1 MKKFLLLLV
10 ALFATTAMVKAED
23 AIAYPE
29 NPYGWQNKGDMFT
42 AFMQDSEAAEGY
54 QTLDYYLQVLAD
66 KGDPLKGENICKY
79 LTNPEK
85 AFANAEKWGWLKAY
99 IMEVQNAQVTD
110 QIKELTD
117 AGSGAYW
124 RYAIGAFFVSWQLP
138 SWPYSADFSEAGKE
152 ENYLPKFVASYETP
166 FSLVGKFNEWA
177 IETAPDMTWQ
187 LDGSYKIKLGDFF
200 GDFKIVQGHS
210 WDGIQYCSNGAQ
222 VNLGEEYELV
232 LAKDGGNLSLSG
244 SGYCEDCVI
253 TVRKDGESVVMT
265 VTGTPVD
272 EPYIIVGDYNGWK
285 LETAA
290 QFRVQQDGTFK
301 SDALEELKGS
311 FKVVKGRLNWNSQFG
326 SNGSTFDMGN
336 AYTLVAGSA
345 NDNLPNISLSN
356 TNVLYKDVVFVLDMS
371 GEAPTL
377 TGTAGSTV
385 ELVATYQL
393 MGESTSW
400 SFADAPTFTKV
411 SEGVYELQRDKFYG
425 IFKITKNGVWDG
437 SICTNGNAVVVGETY
452 LPNNN
457 NGSDM
462 WIDGIDADNPLTNV
476 KFTLNVT
483 KADAP
488 TLLVTG
494 TTGAE
499 KVAKDAVKV
508 AVNGGVI
515 SVAGAENV
523 AIYNA
528 AGALVSTS
536 AQANVPAGLYIV
548 KAGKN
553 VQKVIVK

>member
-29 NPYGWQNKGDMFT
+29 NPYGWQSKEDMFQ
-42 AFMQDSEAAEGY
+42 AFMTDAGKSTGGL
-54 QTLDYYLQVLAD
+54 TIAD
-66 KGDPLKGENICKY
+66 FQAMVGQGEREDGLHDNGLCKY
-79 LTNPEK
+79 LTDASA
-85 AFANAEKWGWLKAY
+85 AFAMTEKWGWLKDY
-99 IMEVQNAQVTD
+99 INEVRAAQGFGAITGGG
-110 QIKELTD
+110 D
-117 AGSGAYW
+117 AVSKYEA
-124 RYAIGAFFVSWQLP
+124 GAFFISGQ
-138 SWPYSADFSEAGKE
+138 STAWPKGADFSEAGKE

-166 FSLVGKFNEWA
+166 FTLVGKINDWA

-187 LDGSYKIKLGDFF
+187 LDGSYKIEVGDLY
-200 GDFKIVQGHS
+200 GEFKIVQGHV
-210 WDGIQYCSNGAQ
+210 WGEAIEYCSNGAQ
-222 VNLGEEYELV
+222 VNVGEEYV
-232 LAKDGGNLSLSG
+232 LAKGGVNLSLSG
-244 SGYCEDCVI
+244 SGYCENCVI
-253 TVRKDGESVVMT
+253 TVRKDGENVVLT
-265 VTGTPVD
+265 VTGTAVD
-272 EPYIIVGDYNGWK
+272 EPYIIVGDYNNWK

-290 QFRVQQDGTFK
+290 QLHTQEDGTFK
-301 SDALEELKGS
+301 TDAIEEFKGS
-311 FKVVKGRLNWNSQFG
+311 FKVVKGRWNWDTQFG
-326 SNGSTFDMGN
+326 SNGSTFDMGT
-336 AYTLVAGSA
+336 AYTLGSGEF
-345 NDNLPNISLSN
+345 NISLTN

-371 GEAPTL
+371 GDAPVL

-385 ELVATYQL
+385 ELEATYQL
-393 MGESTSW
+393 MGDGTSW
-400 SFADAPTFTKV
+400 DFKDAPTFTKV
-411 SEGVYELQRDKFYG
+411 SEGVYELQRDSFYG
-425 IFKITKNGVWDG
+425 TFKITKNGVWDG
-437 SICTNGNAVVVGETY
+437 SLCSNGAAVVVGETY
-452 LPNNN
+452 YPKNDNNPNN
-457 NGSDM
+457 M
-462 WIDGIDADNPLTNV
+462 WIDGIDAENPLTNV
-476 KFTLNVT
+476 KFVLNVT
-483 KADAP
+483 EADAP

>member
-99 IMEVQNAQVTD
+99 IMEVQNAQIEEGGVI
-110 QIKELTD
+110 QALTD
-117 AGSGAYW
+117 AGTGSAW
-124 RYAIGAFFVSWQLP
+124 RYAIGAFFVNWQLP

-177 IETAPDMTWQ
+177 IGTAPDMTWQ
-187 LDGSYKIKLGDFF
+187 LDGSYKIELGDFF
-200 GDFKIVQGHS
+200 GDFKIVQGHA
-210 WDGIQYCSNGAQ
+210 WGEAIEYCSNGAQ
-222 VNLGEEYELV
+222 VNVGEEYV
-232 LAKDGGNLSLSG
+232 LANGGDNLSLSG

-290 QFRVQQDGTFK
+290 QFRVQQDGTLKTDAIEEFK
-301 SDALEELKGS
+301 GA
-311 FKVVKGRLNWNSQFG
+311 FKIVKGRWNWNTQFG
-326 SNGSTFDMGN
+326 TNGSAFAMGEPYALVQNANNVTFASTDEV
-336 AYTLVAGSA
+336 Y
-345 NDNLPNISLSN
+345 NDV
-356 TNVLYKDVVFVLDMS
+356 TFVLDMS
-371 GEAPTL
+371 GDAPIL

-385 ELVATYQL
+385 EVEATYQL
-393 MGESTSW
+393 MGDCTSW
-400 SFADAPTFTKV
+400 EFADAPTFTKV
-411 SEGVYELQRDKFYG
+411 GEGIYEYQADSFYG
-425 IFKITKNGVWDG
+425 RFKIAKNGVWLG
-437 SICTNGNAVVVGETY
+437 SLGTNGNAVVVGETY
-452 LPNNN
+452 YPSNND
-457 NGSDM
+457 GPDM
-462 WIDGIDADNPLTNV
+462 LIDGISEAEPLLNV

>member
-10 ALFATTAMVKAED
+10 ALFATTALVKAES
-23 AIAYPE
+23 IAYPE
-29 NPYGWQNKGDMFT
+29 NPYGWQSKEDMFQ
-42 AFMQDSEAAEGY
+42 AFMTDAGKSTGGL
-54 QTLDYYLQVLAD
+54 TIAD
-66 KGDPLKGENICKY
+66 FQAMVGPGEREDGLHDNGLCKY
-79 LTNPEK
+79 LTDASA
-85 AFANAEKWGWLKAY
+85 AFAMTEKWGWLKDY
-99 IMEVQNAQVTD
+99 INEVRAAQGFAAIPGD
-110 QIKELTD
+110 D
-117 AGSGAYW
+117 GAASKYE
-124 RYAIGAFFVSWQLP
+124 AGAFFISGQ
-138 SWPYSADFSEAGKE
+138 STAWPKGADFSEAGKE

-177 IETAPDMTWQ
+177 IGTAPDMTWQ

-200 GDFKIVQGHS
+200 GDFKIVQGHA
-210 WDGIQYCSNGAQ
+210 WDGAIEYCSNGAQ
-222 VNLGEEYELV
+222 VNLGEEYF
-232 LAKDGGNLSLSG
+232 LANVGGNLSLSG

>member
-29 NPYGWQNKGDMFT
+29 NPYGWQSKEDMFQ
-42 AFMQDSEAAEGY
+42 AFMTDAGKSTGGLTIADFQAMAGTADS
-54 QTLDYYLQVLAD
+54 AD
-66 KGDPLKGENICKY
+66 GLHTNGLCKY
-79 LTNPEK
+79 LDNASA
-85 AFANAEKWGWLKAY
+85 AFAMTEKWGWLKDY
-99 IMEVQNAQVTD
+99 INEVRAAQGFAAIPGD
-110 QIKELTD
+110 
-117 AGSGAYW
+117 GGAASKYE
-124 RYAIGAFFVSWQLP
+124 AGAFFISGQSA
-138 SWPYSADFSEAGKE
+138 SWPAGADFSEAGKE

-166 FSLVGKFNEWA
+166 FTLVGKINDWA

-187 LDGSYKIKLGDFF
+187 LDGSYKIEVGDLY
-200 GDFKIVQGHS
+200 GEFKIVQGHV
-210 WDGIQYCSNGAQ
+210 WGEAIEYCSNGAQ
-222 VNLGEEYELV
+222 VNVGEEYV
-232 LAKDGGNLSLSG
+232 LAKGGDNLSLSG
-244 SGYCEDCVI
+244 SGYCENCVI
-253 TVRKDGESVVMT
+253 TVRKDGENVVLT
-265 VTGTPVD
+265 VTGTAVD
-272 EPYIIVGDYNGWK
+272 EPYIIVGDYNNWK

-290 QFRVQQDGTFK
+290 QLHTQEDGTFK
-301 SDALEELKGS
+301 TDAIEEFKGE
-311 FKVVKGRLNWNSQFG
+311 FKVVRGRWNWDTQLS
-326 SNGSTFDMGN
+326 SNGSTFAMGVP
-336 AYTLVAGSA
+336 YTLKAGDNGNIKFASTDEVY
-345 NDNLPNISLSN
+345 NDV
-356 TNVLYKDVVFVLDMS
+356 TFVLDMS
-371 GEAPTL
+371 GDAPVL

-385 ELVATYQL
+385 EVEATYQL

-400 SFADAPTFTKV
+400 EFPKAPTFTKV
-411 SEGVYELQRDKFYG
+411 SEGVYELQRDSFYG
-425 IFKITKNGVWDG
+425 MFKIAKNGAWAG

-452 LPNNN
+452 LPNND

-462 WIDGIDADNPLTNV
+462 WIEGIDADNPLTNV
-476 KFTLNVT
+476 KFVLNVT
-483 KADAP
+483 EADAP

>member
-29 NPYGWQNKGDMFT
+29 NPYGWQSKEDVFQ
-42 AFMQDSEAAEGY
+42 AFMTDAGKSTGGL
-54 QTLDYYLQVLAD
+54 TIAD
-66 KGDPLKGENICKY
+66 FQAMVGPGEREDGLHDNGLCKY
-79 LTNPEK
+79 LDNASA
-85 AFANAEKWGWLKAY
+85 AFAMTEKWGWLKDY
-99 IMEVQNAQVTD
+99 INEVRAAQGFGA
-110 QIKELTD
+110 IPGD
-117 AGSGAYW
+117 AGAASKYEA
-124 RYAIGAFFVSWQLP
+124 GAFFISGQ
-138 SWPYSADFSEAGKE
+138 STGWPQGADFSEAGKE

-166 FSLVGKFNEWA
+166 FTFVGTLNGWA

-200 GDFKIVQGHS
+200 GDFKIVQGHA
-210 WDGIQYCSNGAQ
+210 WDGAIEYCSNGAQ
-222 VNLGEEYELV
+222 VNLGEEYF
-232 LAKDGGNLSLSG
+232 LANVGGNLSLSG

-285 LETAA
+285 LETAVP
-290 QFRVQQDGTFK
+290 FRVQQDGSLKTDAIEEFK
-301 SDALEELKGS
+301 GE
-311 FKVVKGRLNWNSQFG
+311 FKVVKGRWNWNTQF
-326 SNGSTFDMGN
+326 SANGSTFAMGEP
-336 AYTLVAGSA
+336 YTLAAGDNGNVKFASTDEVY
-345 NDNLPNISLSN
+345 NDV
-356 TNVLYKDVVFVLDMS
+356 TFVLDMS
-371 GEAPTL
+371 GDAPVL

-385 ELVATYQL
+385 EVEATYQL
-393 MGESTSW
+393 MGESTNW
-400 SFADAPTFTKV
+400 DFKDAPTFTKV
-411 SEGVYELQRDKFYG
+411 SEGVYELQRDSFYG
-425 IFKITKNGVWDG
+425 RFKIAKNGAWAG
-437 SICTNGNAVVVGETY
+437 SLCSNGNAVVVGETY
-452 LPNNN
+452 FPKNDNNPN
-457 NGSDM
+457 DM

-499 KVAKDAVKV
+499 KVANDAVKV

>member
-10 ALFATTAMVKAED
+10 ALFATTALVKAES
-23 AIAYPE
+23 IAYPE
-29 NPYGWQNKGDMFT
+29 NPYGWQNKEDMFQ
-42 AFMQDSEAAEGY
+42 AFMTDAGKSTGGLTIADFQAMAGTAES
-54 QTLDYYLQVLAD
+54 AD
-66 KGDPLKGENICKY
+66 GLHNNGLCKY
-79 LTNPEK
+79 LDNASA
-85 AFANAEKWGWLKAY
+85 AFAMTEKWGWLKDY
-99 IMEVQNAQVTD
+99 INEVRAAQ
-110 QIKELTD
+110 
-117 AGSGAYW
+117 GFGAIPGDNGAASKYE
-124 RYAIGAFFVSWQLP
+124 AGAFFISGQ
-138 SWPYSADFSEAGKE
+138 STAWPKGADFSEAGKE

-177 IETAPDMTWQ
+177 IGTAPDMTWQ
-187 LDGSYKIKLGDFF
+187 LDGSYKIELGDFF
-200 GDFKIVQGHS
+200 GEFKIVQGHA
-210 WDGIQYCSNGAQ
+210 WDGAIEYCSNGAQ
-222 VNLGEEYELV
+222 VNVGEEYV
-232 LAKDGGNLSLSG
+232 LANGGGNLSLSG

-290 QFRVQQDGTFK
+290 QFRVQQDGSLKTDAIEEFK
-301 SDALEELKGS
+301 GE
-311 FKVVKGRLNWNSQFG
+311 FKIVKGRQNWNTEFG
-326 SNGSTFDMGN
+326 TNGSTFAMGEP
-336 AYTLVAGSA
+336 YTLVQNA
-345 NDNLPNISLSN
+345 N
-356 TNVLYKDVVFVLDMS
+356 NVTFASTDEVYNDVTFVLDMS
-371 GEAPTL
+371 GDAPIL

-385 ELVATYQL
+385 EVEATYQL
-393 MGESTSW
+393 MGDCTSW
-400 SFADAPTFTKV
+400 DFAYAPTFTKV
-411 SEGVYELQRDKFYG
+411 GEGIYEYQADSFYG
-425 IFKITKNGVWDG
+425 TFKITKNGAWAG
-437 SICTNGNAVVVGETY
+437 SLCSNGNAIVVGETY
-452 LPNNN
+452 YPNNDNKPN
-457 NGSDM
+457 NM
-462 WIDGIDADNPLTNV
+462 LIDGISEAEPLLNV

>member
-29 NPYGWQNKGDMFT
+29 NPYGWQSKEDMFQ
-42 AFMQDSEAAEGY
+42 AFMTDAGKSTGGL
-54 QTLDYYLQVLAD
+54 TIAD
-66 KGDPLKGENICKY
+66 FQAMVGKGEREDGLHDNGLCKY
-79 LTNPEK
+79 LTDASA
-85 AFANAEKWGWLKAY
+85 AFAMTEKWGWLKDY
-99 IMEVQNAQVTD
+99 INEVRAAQGFAAIPGD
-110 QIKELTD
+110 
-117 AGSGAYW
+117 GGAASKYE
-124 RYAIGAFFVSWQLP
+124 AGAFFISGQ
-138 SWPYSADFSEAGKE
+138 STAWPKGADFSEAGKE

-166 FSLVGKFNEWA
+166 FTLVGKINGWA

-187 LDGSYKIKLGDFF
+187 LDGSYKIEFDDFF

-210 WDGIQYCSNGAQ
+210 WDDAVQYCSNGAQ
-222 VNLGEEYELV
+222 VNVGEEYV
-232 LAKDGGNLSLSG
+232 LANRGDNLSLSG
-244 SGYCEDCVI
+244 SGYCENCVI
-253 TVRKDGESVVMT
+253 TVRKNGENVVLT
-265 VTGTPVD
+265 VTGTPID
-272 EPYIIVGDYNGWK
+272 EPYVIVGDYNGWS

-290 QFRVQQDGTFK
+290 QFRPQEDGTFK
-301 SDALEELKGS
+301 TDAIEEFKGS
-311 FKVVKGRLNWNSQFG
+311 FKVVKGRWTWDTQFG

-371 GEAPTL
+371 GDAPVL

-385 ELVATYQL
+385 EVEATYQL
-393 MGESTSW
+393 MGESTNW
-400 SFADAPTFTKV
+400 DFKDAPTFTKV
-411 SEGVYELQRDKFYG
+411 SEGVYELQRDSFYG
-425 IFKITKNGVWDG
+425 RFKIAKNGAWAG
-437 SICTNGNAVVVGETY
+437 SLCSNGNAVVVGETY
-452 LPNNN
+452 FPKNDNNPN
-457 NGSDM
+457 DM

-515 SVAGAENV
+515 SVVGAENV

>member
-10 ALFATTAMVKAED
+10 ALFATTALVKAES
-23 AIAYPE
+23 IAYPE
-29 NPYGWQNKGDMFT
+29 NPYGWQNKEDMFQ
-42 AFMQDSEAAEGY
+42 AFMTDAGKSTGGLTIADFQAMAGTAES
-54 QTLDYYLQVLAD
+54 AD
-66 KGDPLKGENICKY
+66 GLHNNGLCKY
-79 LTNPEK
+79 LDNASA
-85 AFANAEKWGWLKAY
+85 AFAMTEKWGWLKDY
-99 IMEVQNAQVTD
+99 INEVRAAQ
-110 QIKELTD
+110 
-117 AGSGAYW
+117 GFGAIPGDNGAASKYE
-124 RYAIGAFFVSWQLP
+124 AGAFFISGQSTAW
-138 SWPYSADFSEAGKE
+138 SKGADFSEAGKE

-177 IETAPDMTWQ
+177 IGTAPDMTWQ
-187 LDGSYKIKLGDFF
+187 LDGSYKIELRDFF
-200 GDFKIVQGHS
+200 GDFKIVQGHA
-210 WDGIQYCSNGAQ
+210 WDGAIEYCSNGAQ
-222 VNLGEEYELV
+222 VNLGEEYV
-232 LAKDGGNLSLSG
+232 LANGGGNLSLSG

-290 QFRVQQDGTFK
+290 PFRVQQDGSLKTDAIEEFK
-301 SDALEELKGS
+301 GE
-311 FKVVKGRLNWNSQFG
+311 FKVVKGRWNWNTQF
-326 SNGSTFDMGN
+326 SANGSTFAMGEP
-336 AYTLVAGSA
+336 YTLAAGDHGNVKFASTDEVY
-345 NDNLPNISLSN
+345 NDV
-356 TNVLYKDVVFVLDMS
+356 TFVLDMS
-371 GEAPTL
+371 GDAPIL

-385 ELVATYQL
+385 EVEATYQL
-393 MGESTSW
+393 MGDCTSW
-400 SFADAPTFTKV
+400 DFAYAPTFTKV
-411 SEGVYELQRDKFYG
+411 GEGIYEYQADSFYG
-425 IFKITKNGVWDG
+425 TFKITKNGAWAG
-437 SICTNGNAVVVGETY
+437 SLCSNGNAVVVGETY
-452 LPNNN
+452 YPNNDNQPN
-457 NGSDM
+457 NM
-462 WIDGIDADNPLTNV
+462 LIDGISEAEPLLNV

>member
-10 ALFATTAMVKAED
+10 ALFATTALVKAES
-23 AIAYPE
+23 IAYPE
-29 NPYGWQNKGDMFT
+29 NPYGWQNKGDMFQ
-42 AFMQDSEAAEGY
+42 AFMEDSESAEGY
-54 QTLDYYLQVLAD
+54 QSLDYYLQILAE
-66 KGDPLKGENICKY
+66 KGDPLKGDNICKY
-79 LTNPEK
+79 LLTPEK

-99 IMEVQNAQVTD
+99 IMEVQNAQVTE

-117 AGSGAYW
+117 AGTGSNW
-124 RYAIGAFFVSWQLP
+124 RYAIGAFFVNWQLP

-177 IETAPDMTWQ
+177 IGTAPDMTWQ
-187 LDGSYKIKLGDFF
+187 LDGSYKIELGYFF
-200 GDFKIVQGHS
+200 GDFKIVQGHA
-210 WDGIQYCSNGAQ
+210 WDGAIEYCSNGAQ

-232 LAKDGGNLSLSG
+232 QANGGGNLSLSG
-244 SGYCEDCVI
+244 SGYCDDCVI

-265 VTGTPVD
+265 VTGTQD
-272 EPYIIVGDYNGWK
+272 DPYIIVGDYNGWK

-290 QFRVQQDGTFK
+290 SFREQQDGTLKTDAIEEFK
-301 SDALEELKGS
+301 GE
-311 FKVVKGRLNWNSQFG
+311 FKIVKGRQNWDTQFG
-326 SNGSTFDMGN
+326 TNGSTFAMGEPYALVQN
-336 AYTLVAGSA
+336 ANNVKFASTDEVY
-345 NDNLPNISLSN
+345 NDV
-356 TNVLYKDVVFVLDMS
+356 TFVLDMS
-371 GEAPTL
+371 GEAPIL

-385 ELVATYQL
+385 EVEATYQL
-393 MGESTSW
+393 MGDCTSW
-400 SFADAPTFTKV
+400 DFAYAPTFTKV
-411 SEGVYELQRDKFYG
+411 GEGIYEYQADSFYG
-425 IFKITKNGVWDG
+425 TFKITKNGAWAG
-437 SICTNGNAVVVGETY
+437 SLSSNGNAVVVGETY
-452 LPNNN
+452 YPNNDNQPN
-457 NGSDM
+457 NM
-462 WIDGIDADNPLTNV
+462 LIDGISEAEPLLNV

>member
-10 ALFATTAMVKAED
+10 ALFATTALVKAES
-23 AIAYPE
+23 IAYPE
-29 NPYGWQNKGDMFT
+29 NPYGWQSKEDMFQAFMTDAGKSTNGLTIADFQAMAGTDDSADGLHNKGVCR
-42 AFMQDSEAAEGY
+42 Y
-54 QTLDYYLQVLAD
+54 LDNASA
-66 KGDPLKGENICKY
+66 
-79 LTNPEK
+79 
-85 AFANAEKWGWLKAY
+85 AFAMTEKWGWLKDY
-99 IMEVQNAQVTD
+99 INEVRAAQGMGA
-110 QIKELTD
+110 IPGD
-117 AGSGAYW
+117 AGAASKYEA
-124 RYAIGAFFVSWQLP
+124 AAFFISGQSTSYP
-138 SWPYSADFSEAGKE
+138 AGADYSEAGKE

-177 IETAPDMTWQ
+177 IGTAPDMTWQ
-187 LDGSYKIKLGDFF
+187 LDGSYKIELGDFF
-200 GDFKIVQGHS
+200 GDFKIVQGHA
-210 WDGIQYCSNGAQ
+210 WGEAIEYCSNGAQ
-222 VNLGEEYELV
+222 VNVGEEYV
-232 LAKDGGNLSLSG
+232 LANGGDNLSLSG

-290 QFRVQQDGTFK
+290 QFRVQQDGTLKTDPIEEFK
-301 SDALEELKGS
+301 GA
-311 FKVVKGRLNWNSQFG
+311 FKIVKGRQNWNTEFG
-326 SNGSTFDMGN
+326 TNGSTFAMGEPYALVQN
-336 AYTLVAGSA
+336 ANNVKFASTDEVY
-345 NDNLPNISLSN
+345 NDV
-356 TNVLYKDVVFVLDMS
+356 TFVLDMS
-371 GEAPTL
+371 GDAPIL

-385 ELVATYQL
+385 EVEATYQL
-393 MGESTSW
+393 MGDCTNW
-400 SFADAPTFTKV
+400 DFKDAPTFTKV
-411 SEGVYELQRDKFYG
+411 GEGVYELQRDSFYG
-425 IFKITKNGVWDG
+425 RFKIAKNGAWAG
-437 SICTNGNAVVVGETY
+437 SLCSNGNAVVVGETY
-452 LPNNN
+452 FPKNDNNPN
-457 NGSDM
+457 DM

>member
-1 MKKFLLLLV
+1 
-10 ALFATTAMVKAED
+10 MVKAED

-99 IMEVQNAQVTD
+99 IMEVQNAQIEEGGVI
-110 QIKELTD
+110 QALTD
-117 AGSGAYW
+117 AGTGSAW
-124 RYAIGAFFVSWQLP
+124 RYAIGAFFVNWQLP

-166 FSLVGKFNEWA
+166 FTFVGTLNAWA
-177 IETAPDMTWQ
+177 IESAPDMTWQ
-187 LDGSYKIKLGDFF
+187 LDGSYKIEVGDFY
-200 GDFKIVQGHS
+200 GEFKIVQGHT
-210 WDGIQYCSNGAQ
+210 WGEAIEYCSNGAQ
-222 VNLGEEYELV
+222 VNVGEEYV
-232 LAKDGGNLSLSG
+232 LANVGGNLSLSG

-290 QFRVQQDGTFK
+290 QFRVQQDGTLKTDAIEEFK
-301 SDALEELKGS
+301 GA
-311 FKVVKGRLNWNSQFG
+311 FKIVKGRWNWDTQFG
-326 SNGSTFDMGN
+326 TNGSAFAMGEPYALVQNANNVTFASTDEVYN
-336 AYTLVAGSA
+336 DVA
-345 NDNLPNISLSN
+345 
-356 TNVLYKDVVFVLDMS
+356 FVLDMS
-371 GEAPTL
+371 GDAPIL

-385 ELVATYQL
+385 EVEATYQL
-393 MGESTSW
+393 MGDCTSW
-400 SFADAPTFTKV
+400 EFADAPTFTKV
-411 SEGVYELQRDKFYG
+411 GEGIYEYQADSFYG
-425 IFKITKNGVWDG
+425 RFKIAKNGVWLG
-437 SICTNGNAVVVGETY
+437 SLGTNGNAVVVGETY
-452 LPNNN
+452 YPSNND
-457 NGSDM
+457 GPDM
-462 WIDGIDADNPLTNV
+462 LIDGISEAEPLLNV

-483 KADAP
+483 DADAP

-499 KVAKDAVKV
+499 KVANDAVKV

>member
-10 ALFATTAMVKAED
+10 ALFATTALVKAES
-23 AIAYPE
+23 IAYPE
-29 NPYGWQNKGDMFT
+29 NPYGWQNKEDMFQ
-42 AFMQDSEAAEGY
+42 AFMTDAGKSTGGLTIADFQAMAGTAES
-54 QTLDYYLQVLAD
+54 AD
-66 KGDPLKGENICKY
+66 GLHNNGLCKY
-79 LTNPEK
+79 LDNASA
-85 AFANAEKWGWLKAY
+85 AFAMTEKWGWLKDY
-99 IMEVQNAQVTD
+99 INEVRAAQGFAAIPGD
-110 QIKELTD
+110 
-117 AGSGAYW
+117 GGAASKYE
-124 RYAIGAFFVSWQLP
+124 AGAFFISGQ
-138 SWPYSADFSEAGKE
+138 STAWPKGADFSEAGKE

-166 FSLVGKFNEWA
+166 FTFVGTLNGWA

-200 GDFKIVQGHS
+200 GDFKIVQGHA
-210 WDGIQYCSNGAQ
+210 WDGAIEYCSNGAQ
-222 VNLGEEYELV
+222 VNLGEEYF
-232 LAKDGGNLSLSG
+232 LANVGGNLSLSG

-290 QFRVQQDGTFK
+290 QFRVQQDGTLKTDAIEEFK
-301 SDALEELKGS
+301 GE
-311 FKVVKGRLNWNSQFG
+311 FKIVKGRWNWNTEFG
-326 SNGSTFDMGN
+326 TNGSTFAMGEPYALVQN
-336 AYTLVAGSA
+336 ANNVKFASTDEVY
-345 NDNLPNISLSN
+345 NDV
-356 TNVLYKDVVFVLDMS
+356 TFVLDMS
-371 GEAPTL
+371 GDAPIL

-385 ELVATYQL
+385 EVEATYQL
-393 MGESTSW
+393 MGDCTSW
-400 SFADAPTFTKV
+400 YFADAPTFTKV
-411 SEGVYELQRDKFYG
+411 GEGIYEYQADSFYG
-425 IFKITKNGVWDG
+425 RFKIAKNGAWAG
-437 SICTNGNAVVVGETY
+437 SLSSNGNAVVVGETY
-452 LPNNN
+452 YPNNDN
-457 NGSDM
+457 SPNDM
-462 WIDGIDADNPLTNV
+462 LIDGISEAEPLLNV

-499 KVAKDAVKV
+499 KVANDAVKV

>member
-1 MKKFLLLLV
+1 
-10 ALFATTAMVKAED
+10 MVKAED

-99 IMEVQNAQVTD
+99 IMEVQNAQIEEGGVI
-110 QIKELTD
+110 QALTD
-117 AGSGAYW
+117 AGTGSAW
-124 RYAIGAFFVSWQLP
+124 RYAIGAFFVNWQLP

-166 FSLVGKFNEWA
+166 FTFVGTLNGWA

-187 LDGSYKIKLGDFF
+187 LDGSYKIELGYFH
-200 GDFKIVQGHS
+200 GEFKIVQGHA
-210 WDGIQYCSNGAQ
+210 WGKAIEYCSNGAQ
-222 VNLGEEYELV
+222 VNVGEEYV
-232 LAKDGGNLSLSG
+232 LANGGGNLSLSG

-253 TVRKDGESVVMT
+253 TVRKDGENVVMT
-265 VTGTPVD
+265 VTGTQD
-272 EPYIIVGDYNGWK
+272 DPYIIVGDYNGWK

-290 QFRVQQDGTFK
+290 SFREQQDGTLKTDAIEEFK
-301 SDALEELKGS
+301 GA
-311 FKVVKGRLNWNSQFG
+311 FKIVKGRQNWNTQFG
-326 SNGSTFDMGN
+326 TNGSTFAMGEPYALVQN
-336 AYTLVAGSA
+336 ANNVTFASTDEVY
-345 NDNLPNISLSN
+345 NDV
-356 TNVLYKDVVFVLDMS
+356 TFVLDMS
-371 GEAPTL
+371 GDAPIL

-385 ELVATYQL
+385 EVEATYQL
-393 MGESTSW
+393 MGDCTSW
-400 SFADAPTFTKV
+400 EFADAPTFTKV
-411 SEGVYELQRDKFYG
+411 GEGIYEYQADSFYG
-425 IFKITKNGVWDG
+425 RFKIAKNGVWLG
-437 SICTNGNAVVVGETY
+437 SLGTNGNAVVVGETY
-452 LPNNN
+452 YPSNND
-457 NGSDM
+457 GLDM
-462 WIDGIDADNPLTNV
+462 LIDGISEAEPLLNV

>member
-10 ALFATTAMVKAED
+10 ALFATTALVKAES
-23 AIAYPE
+23 IAYPE
-29 NPYGWQNKGDMFT
+29 NPYGWQSKEDMFQAFMTDAGKSTNGLTIADFQAMAGTDDSADGLHNKGVCR
-42 AFMQDSEAAEGY
+42 Y
-54 QTLDYYLQVLAD
+54 LDNASA
-66 KGDPLKGENICKY
+66 
-79 LTNPEK
+79 
-85 AFANAEKWGWLKAY
+85 AFAMTEKWGWLKDY
-99 IMEVQNAQVTD
+99 INEVRAAQGMGA
-110 QIKELTD
+110 IPGD
-117 AGSGAYW
+117 AGAASKYEA
-124 RYAIGAFFVSWQLP
+124 AAFFISGQSTSYP
-138 SWPYSADFSEAGKE
+138 AGADYSEAGKE

-166 FSLVGKFNEWA
+166 FTFVGTLNGWA

-187 LDGSYKIKLGDFF
+187 LDGSYKIELGYFH
-200 GDFKIVQGHS
+200 GEFKIVQGHA
-210 WDGIQYCSNGAQ
+210 WNGAIEYCSNGAQ

-232 LAKDGGNLSLSG
+232 QANGGGNLSLSG

-290 QFRVQQDGTFK
+290 QFRVQQDGTLKTDAIEEFK
-301 SDALEELKGS
+301 GA
-311 FKVVKGRLNWNSQFG
+311 FKIVKGRWNWDTQFG
-326 SNGSTFDMGN
+326 TNGSAFAMGEPYALVQNANNVTFASTDEV
-336 AYTLVAGSA
+336 Y
-345 NDNLPNISLSN
+345 NDV
-356 TNVLYKDVVFVLDMS
+356 TFVLDMS
-371 GEAPTL
+371 GDAPIL

-385 ELVATYQL
+385 EVEATYQL
-393 MGESTSW
+393 MGDCTSW
-400 SFADAPTFTKV
+400 EFADAPTFTKV
-411 SEGVYELQRDKFYG
+411 GEGIYEYQADSFYG
-425 IFKITKNGVWDG
+425 RFKIAKNGVWLG
-437 SICTNGNAVVVGETY
+437 SLGTNGNAVVVGETY
-452 LPNNN
+452 YPSNND
-457 NGSDM
+457 GPDM
-462 WIDGIDADNPLTNV
+462 LIDGISEAEPLLNV

>member
-10 ALFATTAMVKAED
+10 ALFATTALVKAES
-23 AIAYPE
+23 IAYPE
-29 NPYGWQNKGDMFT
+29 NPYGWQSKEDMFQAFMTDAGKSTNGLTIADFQAMAGTDDSADGLHNKGVCR
-42 AFMQDSEAAEGY
+42 Y
-54 QTLDYYLQVLAD
+54 LDNASA
-66 KGDPLKGENICKY
+66 
-79 LTNPEK
+79 
-85 AFANAEKWGWLKAY
+85 AFAMTEKWGWLKDY
-99 IMEVQNAQVTD
+99 INEVRAAQGMGAIPGGD
-110 QIKELTD
+110 D
-117 AGSGAYW
+117 APSKYEA
-124 RYAIGAFFVSWQLP
+124 AAFFISGQSTSYP
-138 SWPYSADFSEAGKE
+138 AGADYSEAGKE

-177 IETAPDMTWQ
+177 IGTAPDMTWQ
-187 LDGSYKIKLGDFF
+187 LDGSYKIELGYFH
-200 GDFKIVQGHS
+200 GEFKIVQGHA
-210 WDGIQYCSNGAQ
+210 WGKAIEYCSNGAQ
-222 VNLGEEYELV
+222 VNVGEEYV
-232 LAKDGGNLSLSG
+232 LANGGDNLSLSG

-290 QFRVQQDGTFK
+290 PFRVQQDGSLKTDPIEEFK
-301 SDALEELKGS
+301 GE
-311 FKVVKGRLNWNSQFG
+311 FKIVKGRWNWNTEFG
-326 SNGSTFDMGN
+326 TNGSTFAMGEPYALVQN
-336 AYTLVAGSA
+336 ANNVKFASTDEVY
-345 NDNLPNISLSN
+345 NDV
-356 TNVLYKDVVFVLDMS
+356 TFVLDMS
-371 GEAPTL
+371 GDAPIL

-385 ELVATYQL
+385 EVEATYQL
-393 MGESTSW
+393 MGDFTNW
-400 SFADAPTFTKV
+400 DFKDAPTFTKV
-411 SEGVYELQRDKFYG
+411 GEGVYELQRDSFYG
-425 IFKITKNGVWDG
+425 RFKITKNGAWAG
-437 SICTNGNAVVVGETY
+437 SLSSNGNAVVVGETY
-452 LPNNN
+452 YPSNND
-457 NGSDM
+457 GPDM
-462 WIDGIDADNPLTNV
+462 LIDGISEAEPLLNV

>member
-10 ALFATTAMVKAED
+10 ALFATTALVKAEY
-23 AIAYPE
+23 IAYPE
-29 NPYGWQNKGDMFT
+29 NPYGWQNKGDMFQ
-42 AFMQDSEAAEGY
+42 AFMEDSESAEGY
-54 QTLDYYLQVLAD
+54 QSLDYYLQVLAE
-66 KGDPLKGENICKY
+66 KGDPLAAPNICTY
-79 LTNPEK
+79 LTTPEK

-99 IMEVQNAQVTD
+99 IMEVQNAQN
-110 QIKELTD
+110 KEDDKIQALTD
-117 AGSGAYW
+117 AGSGPAW
-124 RYAIGAFFVSWQLP
+124 RYAIGAFFVCWQRAG
-138 SWPYSADFSEAGKE
+138 WPKSADFSEAGKE

-187 LDGSYKIKLGDFF
+187 LDGSYKIEFRDFF
-200 GDFKIVQGHS
+200 GDFKIVQGHA
-210 WDGIQYCSNGAQ
+210 WDGAIEYCSNGAQ
-222 VNLGEEYELV
+222 VNLGEEYV
-232 LAKDGGNLSLSG
+232 LANGGDNLSLSG

-253 TVRKDGESVVMT
+253 IVRKDGESVVMT

-290 QFRVQQDGTFK
+290 PFRVQQDGSLKTDAIEEFK
-301 SDALEELKGS
+301 GE
-311 FKVVKGRLNWNSQFG
+311 FKIVKGRWNWNTEFG
-326 SNGSTFDMGN
+326 TNGSTFAMGEPYALVQN
-336 AYTLVAGSA
+336 ANNVKFASTDEVY
-345 NDNLPNISLSN
+345 NDV
-356 TNVLYKDVVFVLDMS
+356 TFVLDMS
-371 GEAPTL
+371 GDAPIL

-385 ELVATYQL
+385 EVEATYQL
-393 MGESTSW
+393 MGDCTNW
-400 SFADAPTFTKV
+400 DFKDAPTFTKV
-411 SEGVYELQRDKFYG
+411 SEGVYELQRDSFYG
-425 IFKITKNGVWDG
+425 RFKITKNGAWAG
-437 SICTNGNAVVVGETY
+437 SLSSNGNAVVVGETY
-452 LPNNN
+452 YPNNDN
-457 NGSDM
+457 SPNDM

>member
-10 ALFATTAMVKAED
+10 ALFATTALVKAES
-23 AIAYPE
+23 IAYPE
-29 NPYGWQNKGDMFT
+29 NPYGWQSKEDMFQ
-42 AFMQDSEAAEGY
+42 AFMTDAGKSTNGLTIADFQAMAGTAES
-54 QTLDYYLQVLAD
+54 AD
-66 KGDPLKGENICKY
+66 GLHNNGLCKY
-79 LTNPEK
+79 LDNASA
-85 AFANAEKWGWLKAY
+85 AFAMTEKWGWLKDY
-99 IMEVQNAQVTD
+99 INEVRAAQGFGA
-110 QIKELTD
+110 IPGD
-117 AGSGAYW
+117 AGAASKYEA
-124 RYAIGAFFVSWQLP
+124 AAFFISGQSTSYP
-138 SWPYSADFSEAGKE
+138 AGADYSEAGKE

-177 IETAPDMTWQ
+177 IGTAPDMTWQ
-187 LDGSYKIKLGDFF
+187 LDGSYKIELGDFF
-200 GDFKIVQGHS
+200 GDFKIVQGHA
-210 WDGIQYCSNGAQ
+210 WGEAIEYCSNGAQ
-222 VNLGEEYELV
+222 VNVGEEYV
-232 LAKDGGNLSLSG
+232 LANGGDNLSLSG

-253 TVRKDGESVVMT
+253 TVRKDGESMVMT

-290 QFRVQQDGTFK
+290 QFRVQQDGTLKTDAIEEFK
-301 SDALEELKGS
+301 GA
-311 FKVVKGRLNWNSQFG
+311 FKIVKGRWNWNTQFG
-326 SNGSTFDMGN
+326 TNGSAFAMGEPYALVQNANNVTFASTDEVYN
-336 AYTLVAGSA
+336 DVA
-345 NDNLPNISLSN
+345 
-356 TNVLYKDVVFVLDMS
+356 FVLDMS
-371 GEAPTL
+371 GDAPIL

-385 ELVATYQL
+385 EVEATYQL
-393 MGESTSW
+393 MGDCTSW
-400 SFADAPTFTKV
+400 EFADAPTFTKV
-411 SEGVYELQRDKFYG
+411 GEGIYEYQADSFYG
-425 IFKITKNGVWDG
+425 RFKIAKNGVWLG
-437 SICTNGNAVVVGETY
+437 SLGTNGNAVVVGETY
-452 LPNNN
+452 YPSNND
-457 NGSDM
+457 GPDM
-462 WIDGIDADNPLTNV
+462 LIDGISEAEPLLNV

>member
-1 MKKFLLLLV
+1 
-10 ALFATTAMVKAED
+10 MVKAED

-99 IMEVQNAQVTD
+99 IMEVQNAQIEEGGVI
-110 QIKELTD
+110 QALTD
-117 AGSGAYW
+117 AGTGSAW
-124 RYAIGAFFVSWQLP
+124 RYAIGAFFVNWQLP

-166 FSLVGKFNEWA
+166 FTFVGTLNGWA

-187 LDGSYKIKLGDFF
+187 LDGSYKIELGYFH
-200 GDFKIVQGHS
+200 GEFKIVQGHA
-210 WDGIQYCSNGAQ
+210 WGKAIEYCSNGAQ
-222 VNLGEEYELV
+222 VNVGEEYV
-232 LAKDGGNLSLSG
+232 LANGGGNLSLSG

-253 TVRKDGESVVMT
+253 TVRKDGENVVMT
-265 VTGTPVD
+265 VTGTQD
-272 EPYIIVGDYNGWK
+272 DPYIIVGDYNGWK

-290 QFRVQQDGTFK
+290 SFREQQDGTLKTDAIEEFK
-301 SDALEELKGS
+301 GA
-311 FKVVKGRLNWNSQFG
+311 FKIVKGRQNWNTQFG
-326 SNGSTFDMGN
+326 TNGSTFAMGEPYALVQN
-336 AYTLVAGSA
+336 ANNVTFASTDEVYNDVA
-345 NDNLPNISLSN
+345 
-356 TNVLYKDVVFVLDMS
+356 FVLDMS
-371 GEAPTL
+371 GDAPIL

-385 ELVATYQL
+385 EVEATYQL
-393 MGESTSW
+393 MGDCTSW
-400 SFADAPTFTKV
+400 EFADAPTFTKV
-411 SEGVYELQRDKFYG
+411 GEGIYEYQADSFYG
-425 IFKITKNGVWDG
+425 RFKIAKNGVWLG
-437 SICTNGNAVVVGETY
+437 SLGTNGNAVVVGETY
-452 LPNNN
+452 YPSNND
-457 NGSDM
+457 GLDM
-462 WIDGIDADNPLTNV
+462 LIDGISEAEPLLNV

>member
-99 IMEVQNAQVTD
+99 IMEVQNAQIEEGGVI
-110 QIKELTD
+110 QALTD
-117 AGSGAYW
+117 AGTGSAW
-124 RYAIGAFFVSWQLP
+124 RYAIGAFFVNWQLP

-177 IETAPDMTWQ
+177 IGTAPDMTWQ
-187 LDGSYKIKLGDFF
+187 LDGSYKIELGDFF
-200 GDFKIVQGHS
+200 GDFKIVQGHA
-210 WDGIQYCSNGAQ
+210 WGEAIEYCSNGAQ
-222 VNLGEEYELV
+222 VNVGEEYV
-232 LAKDGGNLSLSG
+232 LANGGDNLSLSG

-290 QFRVQQDGTFK
+290 QFRVQQDGTLKTDAIEEFK
-301 SDALEELKGS
+301 GA
-311 FKVVKGRLNWNSQFG
+311 FKIVKGRWNWNTQFG
-326 SNGSTFDMGN
+326 TNGSAFAMGEPYALVQNANNVTFASTDEVYN
-336 AYTLVAGSA
+336 DVA
-345 NDNLPNISLSN
+345 
-356 TNVLYKDVVFVLDMS
+356 FVLDMS
-371 GEAPTL
+371 GDAPIL

-385 ELVATYQL
+385 EVEATYQL
-393 MGESTSW
+393 MGDCTSW
-400 SFADAPTFTKV
+400 EFADAPTFTKV
-411 SEGVYELQRDKFYG
+411 GEGIYEYQADSFYG
-425 IFKITKNGVWDG
+425 RFKIAKNGVWLG
-437 SICTNGNAVVVGETY
+437 SLGTNGNAVVVGETY
-452 LPNNN
+452 YPSNND
-457 NGSDM
+457 GPDM
-462 WIDGIDADNPLTNV
+462 LIDGISEAEPLLNV

>member
-10 ALFATTAMVKAED
+10 ALFATTALVKAES
-23 AIAYPE
+23 IAYPE
-29 NPYGWQNKGDMFT
+29 NPYGWQSKEDMFQAFMTDAGKSTNGLTIADFQAMAGTDDSADGLHNKGVCR
-42 AFMQDSEAAEGY
+42 Y
-54 QTLDYYLQVLAD
+54 LDNASA
-66 KGDPLKGENICKY
+66 
-79 LTNPEK
+79 
-85 AFANAEKWGWLKAY
+85 AFAMTEKWGWLKDY
-99 IMEVQNAQVTD
+99 INEVRAAQGMGA
-110 QIKELTD
+110 IPGD
-117 AGSGAYW
+117 AGAASKYEA
-124 RYAIGAFFVSWQLP
+124 AAFFISGQSTSYP
-138 SWPYSADFSEAGKE
+138 AGADYSEAGKE

-177 IETAPDMTWQ
+177 IGTAPDMTWQ
-187 LDGSYKIKLGDFF
+187 LDGSYKIELGDFF
-200 GDFKIVQGHS
+200 GDFKIVQGHA
-210 WDGIQYCSNGAQ
+210 WGEAIEYCSNGAQ
-222 VNLGEEYELV
+222 VNVGEEYV
-232 LAKDGGNLSLSG
+232 LANGGDNLSLSG

-290 QFRVQQDGTFK
+290 QFRVQQDGTLKTDAIEEFK
-301 SDALEELKGS
+301 GA
-311 FKVVKGRLNWNSQFG
+311 FKIVKGRWNWNTQFG
-326 SNGSTFDMGN
+326 TNGSAFAMGEPYALVQNANNVTFASTDEVYN
-336 AYTLVAGSA
+336 DVA
-345 NDNLPNISLSN
+345 
-356 TNVLYKDVVFVLDMS
+356 FVLDMS
-371 GEAPTL
+371 GDAPIL

-385 ELVATYQL
+385 EVEATYQL
-393 MGESTSW
+393 MGDCTSW
-400 SFADAPTFTKV
+400 EFADAPTFTKV
-411 SEGVYELQRDKFYG
+411 GEGIYEYQADSFYG
-425 IFKITKNGVWDG
+425 RFKIAKNGVWLG
-437 SICTNGNAVVVGETY
+437 SLGTNGNAVVVGETY
-452 LPNNN
+452 YPSNND
-457 NGSDM
+457 GPDM
-462 WIDGIDADNPLTNV
+462 LIDGISEAEPLLNV

>member
-99 IMEVQNAQVTD
+99 IMEVQNAQIEEGGVI
-110 QIKELTD
+110 QALTD
-117 AGSGAYW
+117 AGTGSAW
-124 RYAIGAFFVSWQLP
+124 RYAIGAFFVNWQLP

-166 FSLVGKFNEWA
+166 FTFVGTLNAWA
-177 IETAPDMTWQ
+177 LETAPDMTWQ
-187 LDGSYKIKLGDFF
+187 LDGSYKIELGDFF
-200 GDFKIVQGHS
+200 GDFKIVQGHA
-210 WDGIQYCSNGAQ
+210 WDGAIEYCSNGAQ
-222 VNLGEEYELV
+222 VNLGEEYV
-232 LAKDGGNLSLSG
+232 LANVGGNLSLSG

-285 LETAA
+285 LETATP
-290 QFRVQQDGTFK
+290 FRVQQDGSLKTDAIEEFK
-301 SDALEELKGS
+301 GE
-311 FKVVKGRLNWNSQFG
+311 FKVVKGRWNWNTQF
-326 SNGSTFDMGN
+326 SANGSTFAMGEP
-336 AYTLVAGSA
+336 YTLAAGDNGNVKFASTDEVY
-345 NDNLPNISLSN
+345 NDV
-356 TNVLYKDVVFVLDMS
+356 TFVLDMS
-371 GEAPTL
+371 GEAPVL

-385 ELVATYQL
+385 EVEATYQL
-393 MGESTSW
+393 MGESTNW
-400 SFADAPTFTKV
+400 DFAKAPTFTKV
-411 SEGVYELQRDKFYG
+411 GEGIYEYQTDSFYG
-425 IFKITKNGVWDG
+425 RFKIAKNGAWAG
-437 SICTNGNAVVVGETY
+437 SLCSNGNAVVVGETY
-452 LPNNN
+452 FPKNDNNPN
-457 NGSDM
+457 DM

-515 SVAGAENV
+515 SVVGAENV

>member
-10 ALFATTAMVKAED
+10 ALFATTALVKAES
-23 AIAYPE
+23 IAYPE
-29 NPYGWQNKGDMFT
+29 NPYGWQSKEDMFQAFMTDAGKSTGGLTIADFQAMAGTDDSADGLHNKG
-42 AFMQDSEAAEGY
+42 
-54 QTLDYYLQVLAD
+54 V
-66 KGDPLKGENICKY
+66 CRY
-79 LTNPEK
+79 LTDASA
-85 AFANAEKWGWLKAY
+85 AFAMTEKWGWLKDY
-99 IMEVQNAQVTD
+99 INEVRAAQGMGA
-110 QIKELTD
+110 IPGGND
-117 AGSGAYW
+117 AASKYEA
-124 RYAIGAFFVSWQLP
+124 AAFFISGQSTSYP
-138 SWPYSADFSEAGKE
+138 AGADYSEAGKE

-187 LDGSYKIKLGDFF
+187 LDGSYKIELGYFY
-200 GDFKIVQGHS
+200 GEFKIVQGHA
-210 WDGIQYCSNGAQ
+210 WDGAIEYCSNGVQ

-232 LAKDGGNLSLSG
+232 QANGGGNLSLSG
-244 SGYCEDCVI
+244 SGYCDDCVI

-265 VTGTPVD
+265 VTGTQD
-272 EPYIIVGDYNGWK
+272 DPYIIVGDYNGWK

-290 QFRVQQDGTFK
+290 SFREQQDGTLKTDAIEEFK
-301 SDALEELKGS
+301 GE
-311 FKVVKGRLNWNSQFG
+311 FKIVKGRQNWNTQFS
-326 SNGSTFDMGN
+326 SNGSTFAMGEP
-336 AYTLVAGSA
+336 YTLAAGDNGNVKFASTDEVY
-345 NDNLPNISLSN
+345 NDV
-356 TNVLYKDVVFVLDMS
+356 TFVLDMS
-371 GEAPTL
+371 GEAPIL

-385 ELVATYQL
+385 EVEATYQL
-393 MGESTSW
+393 MGDCTSW
-400 SFADAPTFTKV
+400 DFAYAPTFTKV
-411 SEGVYELQRDKFYG
+411 GEGIYEYQADSFYG
-425 IFKITKNGVWDG
+425 TFKITKNGAWAG
-437 SICTNGNAVVVGETY
+437 SLCSNGNAVVVGETY
-452 LPNNN
+452 YPNNDNQPN
-457 NGSDM
+457 NM
-462 WIDGIDADNPLTNV
+462 LIDGISEAEPLLNV

>member
-10 ALFATTAMVKAED
+10 ALFATTALVKAES
-23 AIAYPE
+23 IAYPE
-29 NPYGWQNKGDMFT
+29 NPYGWQNKGDMFQ
-42 AFMQDSEAAEGY
+42 AFMEDSGATGF
-54 QTLDYYLQVLAD
+54 QSLDYYLQVLAE
-66 KGDPLKGENICKY
+66 KGDPLAAPNICTY
-79 LTNPEK
+79 LTTPEK

-99 IMEVQNAQVTD
+99 IMEVQNAQK
-110 QIKELTD
+110 KEDDVIQALTD
-117 AGSGAYW
+117 AGSGAAW
-124 RYAIGAFFVSWQLP
+124 RYAIGAFFVCWQRAG
-138 SWPYSADFSEAGKE
+138 WPKSADFSEAGKE

-166 FSLVGKFNEWA
+166 FAVVGEFNSWKL
-177 IETAPDMTWQ
+177 ETALDMTWQ
-187 LDGSYKIKLGDFF
+187 LDGSYKIELDVLYGA
-200 GDFKIVQGHS
+200 FKIVKGRS
-210 WDGIQYCSNGAQ
+210 WEINFGSNGND
-222 VNLGEEYELV
+222 VVLGEEYALV
-232 LAKDGGNLSLSG
+232 NNSSNNLKLSG
-244 SGYCEDCVI
+244 NICDNCVI
-253 TVRKDGESVVMT
+253 TVRKDGENVLMT
-265 VTGTPVD
+265 ITGVQD
-272 EPYIIVGDYNGWK
+272 DPYIIVGDYNEWK

-290 QFRVQQDGTFK
+290 RFNQQEDGTFK

-311 FKVVKGRLNWNSQFG
+311 FKVVKGRLNWNTQFG

-371 GEAPTL
+371 GEAPVL

-385 ELVATYQL
+385 EVEATYQL

-400 SFADAPTFTKV
+400 KFPDAPTFTKV
-411 SEGVYELQRDKFYG
+411 SEGVYELQRDSFYG
-425 IFKITKNGVWDG
+425 IFKIAKNGVWDG
-437 SICTNGNAVVVGETY
+437 SLCSNGAAVVVGETY
-452 LPNNN
+452 FPKNDNNPN
-457 NGSDM
+457 DM
-462 WIDGIDADNPLTNV
+462 WIEGIDADNPLTNV
-476 KFTLNVT
+476 KFVLNVT
-483 KADAP
+483 EADAP

>member
-99 IMEVQNAQVTD
+99 IMEVQNAQVTE

-117 AGSGAYW
+117 AGSGSNW
-124 RYAIGAFFVSWQLP
+124 RYAIGAFFVNWQLP

-177 IETAPDMTWQ
+177 IGTAPDMTWQ
-187 LDGSYKIKLGDFF
+187 LDGSYKIELRDFF
-200 GDFKIVQGHS
+200 GDFKIVQGHA
-210 WDGIQYCSNGAQ
+210 WDGAIQYCSNGAQ
-222 VNLGEEYELV
+222 VNLGEEYV
-232 LAKDGGNLSLSG
+232 LANGGDNLSLSG

-290 QFRVQQDGTFK
+290 PFRVQQDGSLKTDPIEEFK
-301 SDALEELKGS
+301 GE
-311 FKVVKGRLNWNSQFG
+311 FKIVKGRWNWNTEFG
-326 SNGSTFDMGN
+326 TNGSTFAMGEPYALVQN
-336 AYTLVAGSA
+336 ANNVKFASTDEVY
-345 NDNLPNISLSN
+345 NDV
-356 TNVLYKDVVFVLDMS
+356 TFVLDMS
-371 GEAPTL
+371 GDAPIL

-385 ELVATYQL
+385 EVEATYQL
-393 MGESTSW
+393 MGDFTNW
-400 SFADAPTFTKV
+400 DFKDAPTFTKV
-411 SEGVYELQRDKFYG
+411 GEGVYELQRDSFYG
-425 IFKITKNGVWDG
+425 RFKITKNGAWAG
-437 SICTNGNAVVVGETY
+437 SLSSNGNAVVVGETY
-452 LPNNN
+452 YPNNDN
-457 NGSDM
+457 SPNDM
-462 WIDGIDADNPLTNV
+462 LIDGISEAEPLLNV

>member
-10 ALFATTAMVKAED
+10 ALFATTALVKAES
-23 AIAYPE
+23 IAYPE
-29 NPYGWQNKGDMFT
+29 NPYGWQNKEDMFQ
-42 AFMQDSEAAEGY
+42 AFMTDAGKSTNGLTIADFQAMAGTDDS
-54 QTLDYYLQVLAD
+54 AD
-66 KGDPLKGENICKY
+66 GLHNKGVCRY
-79 LTNPEK
+79 LTDASA
-85 AFANAEKWGWLKAY
+85 AFAMTEKWGWLKDY
-99 IMEVQNAQVTD
+99 INEVRAAQGMGA
-110 QIKELTD
+110 IPGGND
-117 AGSGAYW
+117 AASKYEA
-124 RYAIGAFFVSWQLP
+124 AAFFISGQSTSYP
-138 SWPYSADFSEAGKE
+138 AGADYSEAGKE

-166 FSLVGKFNEWA
+166 FSLVGTFNEWA
-177 IETAPDMTWQ
+177 IGTAPDMTWQ
-187 LDGSYKIKLGDFF
+187 LDGSYKIELGDFF
-200 GDFKIVQGHS
+200 GDFKIVQGHA
-210 WDGIQYCSNGAQ
+210 WGEAIEYCSNGAQ
-222 VNLGEEYELV
+222 VNVGEEYV
-232 LAKDGGNLSLSG
+232 LANVGGNLSLSG

-272 EPYIIVGDYNGWK
+272 EPYVIVGDYNGWK
-285 LETAA
+285 LQTAVP
-290 QFRVQQDGTFK
+290 FRVQQDGSLKTDPIEEFK
-301 SDALEELKGS
+301 GE
-311 FKVVKGRLNWNSQFG
+311 FKVVKGRWNWNTQF
-326 SNGSTFDMGN
+326 SANGSTFAMGEP
-336 AYTLVAGSA
+336 YTLAAGDNGNVKFASTDEVY
-345 NDNLPNISLSN
+345 NDV
-356 TNVLYKDVVFVLDMS
+356 TFVLDMS
-371 GEAPTL
+371 GEAPIL

-385 ELVATYQL
+385 EVEATYQL
-393 MGESTSW
+393 MGEFTNW
-400 SFADAPTFTKV
+400 DFKVAPTFTKV
-411 SEGVYELQRDKFYG
+411 GEGVYELQRDSFYG
-425 IFKITKNGVWDG
+425 RFKIAKNGAWAG
-437 SICTNGNAVVVGETY
+437 SLCSNGNAVVVGETY
-452 LPNNN
+452 FPKNDNNPN
-457 NGSDM
+457 DM

-499 KVAKDAVKV
+499 KVANDAVKV

>member
-10 ALFATTAMVKAED
+10 ALFATTALVKAEY
-23 AIAYPE
+23 IAYPE
-29 NPYGWQNKGDMFT
+29 NPYGWQNKGDMFQ
-42 AFMQDSEAAEGY
+42 AFMEDSGATGF
-54 QTLDYYLQVLAD
+54 QSLDYYLQILAE
-66 KGDPLKGENICKY
+66 KGDPLKGDNICKY
-79 LTNPEK
+79 LTTPEK

-99 IMEVQNAQVTD
+99 IMEVQNAQ
-110 QIKELTD
+110 KEEDSSFQALTD
-117 AGSGAYW
+117 EGSGAAW

-177 IETAPDMTWQ
+177 IGTAPDMTWQ
-187 LDGSYKIKLGDFF
+187 LDGSYKIELRDFF
-200 GDFKIVQGHS
+200 GDFKIVQGHA
-210 WDGIQYCSNGAQ
+210 WDGAIEYCSNGAQ
-222 VNLGEEYELV
+222 VNLGEEYV
-232 LAKDGGNLSLSG
+232 LANGGDNLSLSG

-290 QFRVQQDGTFK
+290 PFRVQQDGSLKT
-301 SDALEELKGS
+301 DAIEELKGE
-311 FKVVKGRLNWNSQFG
+311 FKVVKGRWNWVTQFS
-326 SNGSTFDMGN
+326 SNGSTFAMGEP
-336 AYTLVAGSA
+336 YTLAAGDNGNVKFASTDEVY
-345 NDNLPNISLSN
+345 NDV
-356 TNVLYKDVVFVLDMS
+356 TFVLDMS
-371 GEAPTL
+371 GEAPVL

-385 ELVATYQL
+385 EVEATYQL
-393 MGESTSW
+393 MGEFTNW
-400 SFADAPTFTKV
+400 DFKDAPTFTKV
-411 SEGVYELQRDKFYG
+411 SEGVYELQRDSFYG
-425 IFKITKNGVWDG
+425 RFKIAKNGAWAG
-437 SICTNGNAVVVGETY
+437 SLCSNGNAVVVGETY
-452 LPNNN
+452 FPKNDNNPN
-457 NGSDM
+457 DM

>member
-10 ALFATTAMVKAED
+10 ALFATTALVKAES
-23 AIAYPE
+23 IAYPE
-29 NPYGWQNKGDMFT
+29 NPYGWQNKGDMFQ
-42 AFMQDSEAAEGY
+42 AFMEDSESAEGY
-54 QTLDYYLQVLAD
+54 QSLDYYLQILAE
-66 KGDPLKGENICKY
+66 KGDPLKGDNICKY
-79 LTNPEK
+79 LLTPEK

-99 IMEVQNAQVTD
+99 IMEVQNAQVTE

-117 AGSGAYW
+117 AGTGSNW
-124 RYAIGAFFVSWQLP
+124 RYAIGAFFVNWQLP

-177 IETAPDMTWQ
+177 IGTAPDMTWQ
-187 LDGSYKIKLGDFF
+187 LDGSYKIELGYFF
-200 GDFKIVQGHS
+200 GDFKIVQGHA
-210 WDGIQYCSNGAQ
+210 WDGAIEYCSNGAQ

-232 LAKDGGNLSLSG
+232 QANGGGNLSLSG
-244 SGYCEDCVI
+244 SGYCDDCVI

-265 VTGTPVD
+265 VTGTQD
-272 EPYIIVGDYNGWK
+272 DPYIIVGDYNGWK

-290 QFRVQQDGTFK
+290 PFRVQQDGSLKTDAIEEFK
-301 SDALEELKGS
+301 GE
-311 FKVVKGRLNWNSQFG
+311 FKIVKGRWNWNTEFG
-326 SNGSTFDMGN
+326 TNGSTFAMGEPYALVQN
-336 AYTLVAGSA
+336 ANNVKFASTDEVY
-345 NDNLPNISLSN
+345 NDV
-356 TNVLYKDVVFVLDMS
+356 TFVLDMS
-371 GEAPTL
+371 GEAPIL

-385 ELVATYQL
+385 EVEATYQL
-393 MGESTSW
+393 MGDCTSW
-400 SFADAPTFTKV
+400 DFAYAPTFTKV
-411 SEGVYELQRDKFYG
+411 GEGIYEYQADSFYG
-425 IFKITKNGVWDG
+425 TFKITKNGAWAG
-437 SICTNGNAVVVGETY
+437 SLSSNGNAVVVGETY
-452 LPNNN
+452 YPNNDNQPN
-457 NGSDM
+457 NM
-462 WIDGIDADNPLTNV
+462 LIDGISEAEPLLNV

>member
-10 ALFATTAMVKAED
+10 ALFATTALVKAES
-23 AIAYPE
+23 IAYPE
-29 NPYGWQNKGDMFT
+29 NPYGWQSKEDMFQAFMTDAGKSTNGLTIADFQAMAGTDDSADGLHNKGVCR
-42 AFMQDSEAAEGY
+42 Y
-54 QTLDYYLQVLAD
+54 LDNASA
-66 KGDPLKGENICKY
+66 
-79 LTNPEK
+79 
-85 AFANAEKWGWLKAY
+85 AFAMTEKWGWLKDY
-99 IMEVQNAQVTD
+99 INEVRAAQGMGA
-110 QIKELTD
+110 IPGD
-117 AGSGAYW
+117 AGAASKYEA
-124 RYAIGAFFVSWQLP
+124 AAFFISGQSTSYP
-138 SWPYSADFSEAGKE
+138 AGADYSEAGKE

-166 FSLVGKFNEWA
+166 FTLVGKFNEWA
-177 IETAPDMTWQ
+177 IGTAPDMTWQ
-187 LDGSYKIKLGDFF
+187 LDGSYKIELGDFF
-200 GDFKIVQGHS
+200 GDFKIVQGHA
-210 WDGIQYCSNGAQ
+210 WGEAIEYCSNGAQ
-222 VNLGEEYELV
+222 VNVGEEYV
-232 LAKDGGNLSLSG
+232 LANGGDNLSLSG

-290 QFRVQQDGTFK
+290 QFRVQQDGTLKTDAIEEFK
-301 SDALEELKGS
+301 GA
-311 FKVVKGRLNWNSQFG
+311 FKIVKGRWNWNTQFG
-326 SNGSTFDMGN
+326 TNGSAFAMGEPYALVQNANNVTFASTDEVYN
-336 AYTLVAGSA
+336 DVA
-345 NDNLPNISLSN
+345 
-356 TNVLYKDVVFVLDMS
+356 FVLDMS
-371 GEAPTL
+371 GDAPIL

-385 ELVATYQL
+385 EVEATYQL
-393 MGESTSW
+393 MGDCTSW
-400 SFADAPTFTKV
+400 EFADAPTFTKV
-411 SEGVYELQRDKFYG
+411 GEGIYEYQADSFYG
-425 IFKITKNGVWDG
+425 RFKIAKNGVWLG
-437 SICTNGNAVVVGETY
+437 SLGTNGNAVVVGETY
-452 LPNNN
+452 YPSNND
-457 NGSDM
+457 GPDM
-462 WIDGIDADNPLTNV
+462 LIDGISEAEPLLNV

>member
-10 ALFATTAMVKAED
+10 ALFATTALVKAES
-23 AIAYPE
+23 IAYPE
-29 NPYGWQNKGDMFT
+29 NPYGWQSKEDMFQAFMTDAGKSTNGLTIADFQAMAGTDDSADGLHNKGVCR
-42 AFMQDSEAAEGY
+42 Y
-54 QTLDYYLQVLAD
+54 LDNASA
-66 KGDPLKGENICKY
+66 
-79 LTNPEK
+79 
-85 AFANAEKWGWLKAY
+85 AFAMTEKWGWLKDY
-99 IMEVQNAQVTD
+99 INEVRAAQGMGA
-110 QIKELTD
+110 IPGD
-117 AGSGAYW
+117 AGAASKYEA
-124 RYAIGAFFVSWQLP
+124 AAFFISGQSTSYP
-138 SWPYSADFSEAGKE
+138 AGADYSEAGKE

-177 IETAPDMTWQ
+177 IGTAPDMTWQ
-187 LDGSYKIKLGDFF
+187 LDGSYKIELGDFF
-200 GDFKIVQGHS
+200 GDFKIVQGHA
-210 WDGIQYCSNGAQ
+210 WDGAIEYCSNGAQ
-222 VNLGEEYELV
+222 VNLGEEYV
-232 LAKDGGNLSLSG
+232 LANGGDNLSLSG

-290 QFRVQQDGTFK
+290 QFRVQQDGTLKTDAIEEFK
-301 SDALEELKGS
+301 GA
-311 FKVVKGRLNWNSQFG
+311 FKIVKGRWNWDTQFG
-326 SNGSTFDMGN
+326 TNGSAFAMGEPYALVQNANNVTFASTDEVYN
-336 AYTLVAGSA
+336 DVA
-345 NDNLPNISLSN
+345 
-356 TNVLYKDVVFVLDMS
+356 FVLDMS
-371 GEAPTL
+371 GDAPIL

-385 ELVATYQL
+385 EVEATYQL
-393 MGESTSW
+393 MGDCTSW
-400 SFADAPTFTKV
+400 EFADAPTFTKV
-411 SEGVYELQRDKFYG
+411 GEGIYEYQADSFYG
-425 IFKITKNGVWDG
+425 RFKIAKNGVWLG
-437 SICTNGNAVVVGETY
+437 SLGTNGNAVVVGETY
-452 LPNNN
+452 YPSNND
-457 NGSDM
+457 GPDM
-462 WIDGIDADNPLTNV
+462 LIDGISEAEPLLNV

-483 KADAP
+483 DADAP

-499 KVAKDAVKV
+499 KVANDAVKV

>member
-10 ALFATTAMVKAED
+10 ALFATTALVKAES
-23 AIAYPE
+23 IAYPE
-29 NPYGWQNKGDMFT
+29 NPYGWQSKEDMFQAFMTDAGKSTNGLTIADFQAMAGTDDSADGLHNKGVCR
-42 AFMQDSEAAEGY
+42 Y
-54 QTLDYYLQVLAD
+54 LDNASA
-66 KGDPLKGENICKY
+66 
-79 LTNPEK
+79 
-85 AFANAEKWGWLKAY
+85 AFAMTEKWGWLKDY
-99 IMEVQNAQVTD
+99 INEVRAAQGMGA
-110 QIKELTD
+110 IPGD
-117 AGSGAYW
+117 AGAASKYEA
-124 RYAIGAFFVSWQLP
+124 AAFFISGQSTSYP
-138 SWPYSADFSEAGKE
+138 AGADYSEAGKE

-177 IETAPDMTWQ
+177 IGTAPDMTWQ
-187 LDGSYKIKLGDFF
+187 LDGSYKIELGYFY
-200 GDFKIVQGHS
+200 GEFKIVQGHA
-210 WDGIQYCSNGAQ
+210 WDGAIEYCSNGAQ
-222 VNLGEEYELV
+222 VNLGEEYV
-232 LAKDGGNLSLSG
+232 LANRGDNLSLSG
-244 SGYCEDCVI
+244 SGYCENCVI
-253 TVRKDGESVVMT
+253 TVRKNGENVVLT
-265 VTGTPVD
+265 VTGTPID
-272 EPYIIVGDYNGWK
+272 EPYVIVGDYNGWS

-290 QFRVQQDGTFK
+290 QFRPQEDGTFK

-411 SEGVYELQRDKFYG
+411 SEGVYELQRNSFYG
-425 IFKITKNGVWDG
+425 RFKIAKNGVWDG

-515 SVAGAENV
+515 SVVGAENV

>member
-10 ALFATTAMVKAED
+10 ALFATTALVKAES
-23 AIAYPE
+23 IAYPE
-29 NPYGWQNKGDMFT
+29 NPYGWQSKEDMFQAFMTDAGKSTNGLTIADFQAMAGTDDSADGLHNKGVCR
-42 AFMQDSEAAEGY
+42 Y
-54 QTLDYYLQVLAD
+54 LDNASA
-66 KGDPLKGENICKY
+66 
-79 LTNPEK
+79 
-85 AFANAEKWGWLKAY
+85 AFAMTEKWGWLKDY
-99 IMEVQNAQVTD
+99 INEVRAAQGMGAIPGGD
-110 QIKELTD
+110 D
-117 AGSGAYW
+117 APSKYEA
-124 RYAIGAFFVSWQLP
+124 AAFFISGQSTSYP
-138 SWPYSADFSEAGKE
+138 AGADYSEAGKE

-166 FSLVGKFNEWA
+166 FTLVGELNGWA

-187 LDGSYKIKLGDFF
+187 LDGSYKIELGYFH
-200 GDFKIVQGHS
+200 GEFKIVQGHA
-210 WDGIQYCSNGAQ
+210 WGEAIEYCSNGAQ

-232 LAKDGGNLSLSG
+232 QANGGGNLSLSG

-253 TVRKDGESVVMT
+253 TVRKDGENVVMT
-265 VTGTPVD
+265 VTGTQD
-272 EPYIIVGDYNGWK
+272 DPYIIVGDYNGWK

-290 QFRVQQDGTFK
+290 SFREQQDGTLKTDAIEEFK
-301 SDALEELKGS
+301 GA
-311 FKVVKGRLNWNSQFG
+311 FKIVKGRQNWNTQFG
-326 SNGSTFDMGN
+326 TNGSTFAMGEPYALVQN
-336 AYTLVAGSA
+336 ANNVTFASTDEVY
-345 NDNLPNISLSN
+345 NDV
-356 TNVLYKDVVFVLDMS
+356 TFVLDMS
-371 GEAPTL
+371 GDAPIL

-385 ELVATYQL
+385 EVEATYQL
-393 MGESTSW
+393 MGDCTSW
-400 SFADAPTFTKV
+400 EFADAPTFTKV
-411 SEGVYELQRDKFYG
+411 GEGIYEYQADSFYG
-425 IFKITKNGVWDG
+425 RFKIAKNGVWLG
-437 SICTNGNAVVVGETY
+437 SLGTNGNAVVVGETY
-452 LPNNN
+452 YPSNND
-457 NGSDM
+457 GPDM
-462 WIDGIDADNPLTNV
+462 LIDGISEAEPLLNV

>member
-10 ALFATTAMVKAED
+10 ALFATTALVKAES
-23 AIAYPE
+23 IAYPE
-29 NPYGWQNKGDMFT
+29 NPYGWQNKEDMFQ
-42 AFMQDSEAAEGY
+42 AFMTDAGKSTGGLTIADFQAMAGTAES
-54 QTLDYYLQVLAD
+54 AD
-66 KGDPLKGENICKY
+66 GLHNNGLCKY
-79 LTNPEK
+79 LDNASA
-85 AFANAEKWGWLKAY
+85 AFAMTEKWGWLKDY
-99 IMEVQNAQVTD
+99 INEVRAAQGFAAIPGD
-110 QIKELTD
+110 
-117 AGSGAYW
+117 GGAASKYE
-124 RYAIGAFFVSWQLP
+124 AGAFFISGQ
-138 SWPYSADFSEAGKE
+138 STAWPKGADFSEAGKE

-177 IETAPDMTWQ
+177 IGTAPDMTWQ
-187 LDGSYKIKLGDFF
+187 LDGSYKIELSDFF
-200 GDFKIVQGHS
+200 GDFKIVQGHA
-210 WDGIQYCSNGAQ
+210 WDGAIEYCSNGAQ
-222 VNLGEEYELV
+222 VNLGEEYV
-232 LAKDGGNLSLSG
+232 LANGGDNLSLSG

-290 QFRVQQDGTFK
+290 PFRVQQDGSLKTDAIEEFK
-301 SDALEELKGS
+301 GE
-311 FKVVKGRLNWNSQFG
+311 FKIVKGRWNWNTQFS
-326 SNGSTFDMGN
+326 SNGSTFAMGEP
-336 AYTLVAGSA
+336 YTLAAGDNGNVKFASTDEVY
-345 NDNLPNISLSN
+345 NDV
-356 TNVLYKDVVFVLDMS
+356 TFVLDMS
-371 GEAPTL
+371 GEAPIL

-385 ELVATYQL
+385 EVEATYQL
-393 MGESTSW
+393 MGDCTSW
-400 SFADAPTFTKV
+400 DFAYAPTFTKV
-411 SEGVYELQRDKFYG
+411 GEGIYEYQADSFYG
-425 IFKITKNGVWDG
+425 TFKITKNGAWAG
-437 SICTNGNAVVVGETY
+437 SLCSNGNAVVVGETY
-452 LPNNN
+452 YPNNDNQPN
-457 NGSDM
+457 NM
-462 WIDGIDADNPLTNV
+462 LIDGISEAEPLLNV

-483 KADAP
+483 DADAP

>member
-99 IMEVQNAQVTD
+99 IMEVQNAQIEEGGVI
-110 QIKELTD
+110 QALTD
-117 AGSGAYW
+117 AGTGSAW
-124 RYAIGAFFVSWQLP
+124 RYAIGAFFVNWQLP

-152 ENYLPKFVASYETP
+152 ENYLPKYVASYETP
-166 FSLVGKFNEWA
+166 FTFVGTLNGWA

-187 LDGSYKIKLGDFF
+187 LDGSYKIEVGDFY
-200 GDFKIVQGHS
+200 GEFKIVQGHT
-210 WDGIQYCSNGAQ
+210 WGEAIEYCSNGAQ
-222 VNLGEEYELV
+222 VNVGEEYV
-232 LAKDGGNLSLSG
+232 LANVGGNLSLSG

-290 QFRVQQDGTFK
+290 QFRVQQDGTLKTDAIEEFK
-301 SDALEELKGS
+301 GA
-311 FKVVKGRLNWNSQFG
+311 FKIVKGRWNWDTQFG
-326 SNGSTFDMGN
+326 TNGSAFAMGEPYALVQNANNVTFASTDEVYN
-336 AYTLVAGSA
+336 DVA
-345 NDNLPNISLSN
+345 
-356 TNVLYKDVVFVLDMS
+356 FVLDMS
-371 GEAPTL
+371 GDAPIL

-385 ELVATYQL
+385 EVEATYQL
-393 MGESTSW
+393 MGDCTSW
-400 SFADAPTFTKV
+400 EFADAPTFTKV
-411 SEGVYELQRDKFYG
+411 GEGIYEYQADSFYG
-425 IFKITKNGVWDG
+425 RFKIAKNGVWLG
-437 SICTNGNAVVVGETY
+437 SLGTNGNAVVVGETY
-452 LPNNN
+452 YPSNND
-457 NGSDM
+457 GPDM
-462 WIDGIDADNPLTNV
+462 LIDGISEAEPLLNV

>member
-10 ALFATTAMVKAED
+10 ALFATTALVKAES
-23 AIAYPE
+23 IAYPE
-29 NPYGWQNKGDMFT
+29 NPYGWQSKEDMFQAFMTDAGKSTNGLTIADFQAMAGTDDSADGLHNKGVCR
-42 AFMQDSEAAEGY
+42 Y
-54 QTLDYYLQVLAD
+54 LDNASA
-66 KGDPLKGENICKY
+66 
-79 LTNPEK
+79 
-85 AFANAEKWGWLKAY
+85 AFAMTEKWGWLKDY
-99 IMEVQNAQVTD
+99 INEVRAAQGMGA
-110 QIKELTD
+110 IPGD
-117 AGSGAYW
+117 AGAASKYEA
-124 RYAIGAFFVSWQLP
+124 AAFFISGQSTSYP
-138 SWPYSADFSEAGKE
+138 AGADYSEAGKE

-177 IETAPDMTWQ
+177 IGTAPDMTWQ
-187 LDGSYKIKLGDFF
+187 FDGSYKIELGDFF
-200 GDFKIVQGHS
+200 GDFKIVQGHA
-210 WDGIQYCSNGAQ
+210 WGEAIEYCSNGAQ
-222 VNLGEEYELV
+222 VNVGEEYV
-232 LAKDGGNLSLSG
+232 LANGGDNLSLSG

-290 QFRVQQDGTFK
+290 QFRVQQDGTLKTDAIEEFK
-301 SDALEELKGS
+301 GA
-311 FKVVKGRLNWNSQFG
+311 FKIVKGRWNWNTQFG
-326 SNGSTFDMGN
+326 TNGSAFAMGEPYALVQNANNVTFASTDEVYN
-336 AYTLVAGSA
+336 DVA
-345 NDNLPNISLSN
+345 
-356 TNVLYKDVVFVLDMS
+356 FVLDMS
-371 GEAPTL
+371 GDAPIL

-385 ELVATYQL
+385 EVEATYQL
-393 MGESTSW
+393 MGDCTSW
-400 SFADAPTFTKV
+400 EFADAPTFTKV
-411 SEGVYELQRDKFYG
+411 GEGIYEYQADSFYG
-425 IFKITKNGVWDG
+425 RFKIAKNGVWLG
-437 SICTNGNAVVVGETY
+437 SLGTNGNAVVVGETY
-452 LPNNN
+452 YPSNND
-457 NGSDM
+457 GPDM
-462 WIDGIDADNPLTNV
+462 LIDGISEAEPLLNV

>member
-10 ALFATTAMVKAED
+10 ALFATTALVKAES
-23 AIAYPE
+23 IAYPE
-29 NPYGWQNKGDMFT
+29 NPYGWQSKEDMFQAFMTDAGKSTNGLTIADFQAMAGTDDSADGLHNKGVCR
-42 AFMQDSEAAEGY
+42 Y
-54 QTLDYYLQVLAD
+54 LDNASA
-66 KGDPLKGENICKY
+66 
-79 LTNPEK
+79 
-85 AFANAEKWGWLKAY
+85 AFAMTEKWGWLKDY
-99 IMEVQNAQVTD
+99 INEVRAAQGMGA
-110 QIKELTD
+110 IPGD
-117 AGSGAYW
+117 AGAASKYEA
-124 RYAIGAFFVSWQLP
+124 AAFFISGQSTSYP
-138 SWPYSADFSEAGKE
+138 AGADYSEAGKE

-177 IETAPDMTWQ
+177 IGTAPDMTWQ
-187 LDGSYKIKLGDFF
+187 LDGSYKIELGYFH
-200 GDFKIVQGHS
+200 GEFKIVQGHA
-210 WDGIQYCSNGAQ
+210 WGEAIEYCSNGAQ
-222 VNLGEEYELV
+222 VNVGEEYV
-232 LAKDGGNLSLSG
+232 LANGGDNLSLSG

-290 QFRVQQDGTFK
+290 QFRVQQDGTLKTDAIEEFK
-301 SDALEELKGS
+301 GA
-311 FKVVKGRLNWNSQFG
+311 FKIVKGRWNWNTQFG
-326 SNGSTFDMGN
+326 TNGSTFAMGEPYALVQN
-336 AYTLVAGSA
+336 ANNVTFASTDEVYNDVA
-345 NDNLPNISLSN
+345 
-356 TNVLYKDVVFVLDMS
+356 FVLDMS
-371 GEAPTL
+371 GDAPIL

-385 ELVATYQL
+385 EVEATYQL
-393 MGESTSW
+393 MGDCTSW
-400 SFADAPTFTKV
+400 EFADAPTFTKV
-411 SEGVYELQRDKFYG
+411 GEGIYEYQADSFYG
-425 IFKITKNGVWDG
+425 RFKIAKNGVWLG
-437 SICTNGNAVVVGETY
+437 SLGTNGNAVVVGETY
-452 LPNNN
+452 YPSNND
-457 NGSDM
+457 GPDM
-462 WIDGIDADNPLTNV
+462 LIDGISEAEPLLNV

>member
-10 ALFATTAMVKAED
+10 ALFATTALVKAES
-23 AIAYPE
+23 IAYPE
-29 NPYGWQNKGDMFT
+29 NPYGWQNKGDMFQ
-42 AFMQDSEAAEGY
+42 AFMEDSESAEGY
-54 QTLDYYLQVLAD
+54 QSLDYYLQILAE
-66 KGDPLKGENICKY
+66 KGDPLKGDNICKY
-79 LTNPEK
+79 LMTPEK

-99 IMEVQNAQVTD
+99 IMEVQNSQVTE

-117 AGSGAYW
+117 AGTGSNW
-124 RYAIGAFFVSWQLP
+124 RYAIGAFFVNWQLP

-177 IETAPDMTWQ
+177 IGTAPDMTWQ
-187 LDGSYKIKLGDFF
+187 LDGSYKIELGYFF
-200 GDFKIVQGHS
+200 GDFKIVQGHA
-210 WDGIQYCSNGAQ
+210 WDGAIEYCSNGAQ

-232 LAKDGGNLSLSG
+232 QANGGGNLSLSG
-244 SGYCEDCVI
+244 SGYCDDCVI

-265 VTGTPVD
+265 VTGTQD
-272 EPYIIVGDYNGWK
+272 DPYIIVGDYNGWK

-290 QFRVQQDGTFK
+290 SFREQEDGTLKTDAIKEFK
-301 SDALEELKGS
+301 GE
-311 FKVVKGRLNWNSQFG
+311 FKIVKGRQNWNTQFS
-326 SNGSTFDMGN
+326 SNGSTFAMGEP
-336 AYTLVAGSA
+336 YTLAAGDNGNVKFASTDEVY
-345 NDNLPNISLSN
+345 NDV
-356 TNVLYKDVVFVLDMS
+356 TFVLDMS
-371 GEAPTL
+371 GEAPIL

-385 ELVATYQL
+385 EVEATYQL
-393 MGESTSW
+393 MGDCTSW
-400 SFADAPTFTKV
+400 DFAYAPTFTKV
-411 SEGVYELQRDKFYG
+411 GEGIYEYQADSFYG
-425 IFKITKNGVWDG
+425 TFKITKNGAWAG
-437 SICTNGNAVVVGETY
+437 SLCSNGNAVVVGETY
-452 LPNNN
+452 YPNNDNQPN
-457 NGSDM
+457 NM
-462 WIDGIDADNPLTNV
+462 LIDGISEAEPLLNV

>member
-10 ALFATTAMVKAED
+10 ALFATTALVKAES
-23 AIAYPE
+23 IAYPE
-29 NPYGWQNKGDMFT
+29 NPYGWQSKEDMFQAFMTDAGKSTNGLTIADFQAMAGTDDSADGLHNKGVCR
-42 AFMQDSEAAEGY
+42 Y
-54 QTLDYYLQVLAD
+54 LDNASA
-66 KGDPLKGENICKY
+66 
-79 LTNPEK
+79 
-85 AFANAEKWGWLKAY
+85 AFAMTEKWGWLKDY
-99 IMEVQNAQVTD
+99 INEVRAAQGMGAIPGGD
-110 QIKELTD
+110 D
-117 AGSGAYW
+117 APSKYEA
-124 RYAIGAFFVSWQLP
+124 AAFFISGQSTSYP
-138 SWPYSADFSEAGKE
+138 AGADYSEAGKE

-166 FSLVGKFNEWA
+166 FTLVGELNGWA

-187 LDGSYKIKLGDFF
+187 LDGSYKIELGYFH
-200 GDFKIVQGHS
+200 GEFKIVQGHA
-210 WDGIQYCSNGAQ
+210 WGEAIEYCSNGAQ

-232 LAKDGGNLSLSG
+232 QANGGGNLSLSG

-253 TVRKDGESVVMT
+253 TVRKDGENVVMT
-265 VTGTPVD
+265 VTGTQD
-272 EPYIIVGDYNGWK
+272 DPYIIVGDYNGWK

-290 QFRVQQDGTFK
+290 SFREQQDGTLKTDAIEEFK
-301 SDALEELKGS
+301 GA
-311 FKVVKGRLNWNSQFG
+311 FKIVKGRQNWNTQFG
-326 SNGSTFDMGN
+326 TNGSTFAMGEPYALVQN
-336 AYTLVAGSA
+336 ANNVTFASTDEVY
-345 NDNLPNISLSN
+345 NDV
-356 TNVLYKDVVFVLDMS
+356 TFVLDMS
-371 GEAPTL
+371 GDAPIL

-385 ELVATYQL
+385 EVEATYQL
-393 MGESTSW
+393 MGDCTSW
-400 SFADAPTFTKV
+400 EFADAPTFTKV
-411 SEGVYELQRDKFYG
+411 GEGIYEYQADSFYG
-425 IFKITKNGVWDG
+425 RFKIAKNGVWLG
-437 SICTNGNAVVVGETY
+437 SLGTNGNAVVVGETY
-452 LPNNN
+452 YPSNND
-457 NGSDM
+457 GLDM
-462 WIDGIDADNPLTNV
+462 LIDGISEAEPLLNV

>member
-10 ALFATTAMVKAED
+10 ALFATTALVKAES
-23 AIAYPE
+23 IAYPE
-29 NPYGWQNKGDMFT
+29 NPYGWQSKEDMFQAFMTDAGKSTNGLTIADFQAMAGTDDSADGLHNKGVCR
-42 AFMQDSEAAEGY
+42 Y
-54 QTLDYYLQVLAD
+54 LDNASA
-66 KGDPLKGENICKY
+66 
-79 LTNPEK
+79 
-85 AFANAEKWGWLKAY
+85 AFAMTEKWGWLKDY
-99 IMEVQNAQVTD
+99 INEVRAAQGMGA
-110 QIKELTD
+110 IPGD
-117 AGSGAYW
+117 AGAASKYEA
-124 RYAIGAFFVSWQLP
+124 AAFFISGQSTSYP
-138 SWPYSADFSEAGKE
+138 AGADYSEAGKE

-166 FSLVGKFNEWA
+166 FTLVGELNGWA

-187 LDGSYKIKLGDFF
+187 LDGSYKIELGYFH
-200 GDFKIVQGHS
+200 GEFKIVQGHA
-210 WDGIQYCSNGAQ
+210 WNGAIEYCSNGAQ

-232 LAKDGGNLSLSG
+232 QANGGGNLSLSG

-253 TVRKDGESVVMT
+253 TVRKDGENVVMT
-265 VTGTPVD
+265 VTGTQD
-272 EPYIIVGDYNGWK
+272 DPYIIVGDYNGWK

-290 QFRVQQDGTFK
+290 SFREQQDGTLKTDAIEEFK
-301 SDALEELKGS
+301 GA
-311 FKVVKGRLNWNSQFG
+311 FKIVKGRQNWNTQFG
-326 SNGSTFDMGN
+326 TNGSTFAMGEPYALVQN
-336 AYTLVAGSA
+336 ANNVTFASTDEVY
-345 NDNLPNISLSN
+345 NDV
-356 TNVLYKDVVFVLDMS
+356 TFVLDMS
-371 GEAPTL
+371 GDAPIL

-385 ELVATYQL
+385 EVEATYQL
-393 MGESTSW
+393 MGDCTSW
-400 SFADAPTFTKV
+400 EFADAPTFTKV
-411 SEGVYELQRDKFYG
+411 GEGIYEYQADSFYG
-425 IFKITKNGVWDG
+425 RFKIAKNGVWLG
-437 SICTNGNAVVVGETY
+437 SLGTNGNAVVVGETY
-452 LPNNN
+452 YPSNND
-457 NGSDM
+457 GPDM
-462 WIDGIDADNPLTNV
+462 LIDGISEAEPLLNV